1 MSYHVYLV
9 EPPTLL
15 DDLLE
20 DSGRLYHRCC
30 AIIQQVFHEQWL
42 KTLADEV
49 GKEQIRYP
57 QTAAALVESRA
68 RQRLRNCRLAL
79 RQKAAEMILEQQ
91 SRRAE
96 RDRAI
101 STFVATLHAAAPTC
115 AA

>member
-1 MSYHVYLV
+1 MPYHVYLV

-30 AIIQQVFHEQWL
+30 AIIQQVFHDQWR

-49 GKEQIRYP
+49 GKEQLRYP
-57 QTAAALVESRA
+57 QAAAAVVESRV

-79 RQKAAEMILEQQ
+79 RQKAAEMIHEQHVKL
-91 SRRAE
+91 AD

-101 STFVATLHAAAPTC
+101 GAFVATVQAASSTC